1 MKKYI
6 LLFVLLLNFA
16 LSESQAQTKTEKAVS
31 EAAENLRLA
40 MISGNKVDLDNITM
54 EQLSYG
60 HSGGHVEFKKEFMEK
75 FISGKS
81 DFVSINITDQTI
93 QIIKKTAIVR
103 HILVAEISDNNKPST
118 IKLKVMLVFLKS
130 HGHWKL
136 VARQAVKQP

>member
-6 LLFVLLLNFA
+6 LLFVLVLIYA
-16 LSESQAQTKTEKAVS
+16 LPESQAQTKTEKAVS